1 MRNYL
6 RKLDHNDNLM
16 ITEYHVAENFRQTIC
31 SDSQTLLTDSFLY
44 GSAKDKNGN
53 ILAKVLMKHNES
65 KY

>member
-1 MRNYL
+1 
-6 RKLDHNDNLM
+6 M

-44 GSAKDKNGN
+44 GSVKDKNGN

>member
-1 MRNYL
+1 
-6 RKLDHNDNLM
+6 M